1 MVVTYCFKD
10 IIIIIIIIINVIII
24 IIIII
29 IINVIIINVIIIIY
43 LSYIISKKSKSI
55 WLPEIRTSTIG
66 LGYFGQ

>member
-10 IIIIIIIIINVIII
+10 IIIINVIISDVIIINV
-24 IIIII
+24 I

-43 LSYIISKKSKSI
+43 LSYIILKKSKSI
-55 WLPEIRTSTIG
+55 CLPEIRTCTIG

>member
-24 IIIII
+24 I
-29 IINVIIINVIIIIY
+29 VIIIIIY
-43 LSYIISKKSKSI
+43 LSYIILKKSKSI
-55 WLPEIRTSTIG
+55 CLPEIRTCTIG

>member
-10 IIIIIIIIINVIII
+10 IIIIIIIINVIII

-29 IINVIIINVIIIIY
+29 VIIIIIY
-43 LSYIISKKSKSI
+43 LSYISLKKSKSI
-55 WLPEIRTSTIG
+55 CLPEIRTCTIG

>member
-10 IIIIIIIIINVIII
+10 IIIIDVIIINL
-24 IIIII
+24 I

-43 LSYIISKKSKSI
+43 LSYISLKKSKSI
-55 WLPEIRTSTIG
+55 CLPEIRTCTIG